1 MNDDLETKLQSM
13 CRSELPAA
21 WKAEILG
28 SLNLPST
35 LPKSTRKS
43 LSPTLA
49 PPRWLAWS
57 MAGAWTLVLILNWLT
72 PATSPAPSSSIA
84 AEVSTRA
91 LQLRREML
99 QSLLATNFSHTP

>member
-1 MNDDLETKLQSM
+1 
-13 CRSELPAA
+13 
-21 WKAEILG
+21 
-28 SLNLPST
+28 
-35 LPKSTRKS
+35 
-43 LSPTLA
+43 
-49 PPRWLAWS
+49 
-57 MAGAWTLVLILNWLT
+57 LVLILNLLT